1 MSRVLVVDDDPHTCE
16 LVVDILRHVGL
27 ATVCA
32 NSDEEAYQIISSPL
46 PLKALVVDVNLGAG
60 TTGFD
65 VARFARQA
73 FPTLPVIYVTG
84 EATHESF
91 LAFGVPDSVFIE
103 KPFDLDELAEA
114 VLKRVGGA

>member
-16 LVVDILRHVGL
+16 VVVDILKHVGL

-32 NSDEEAYQIISSPL
+32 NSDEEAYEILSSPQ
-46 PLKALVVDVNLGAG
+46 PIEALVVDVNPGAG

-73 FPTLPVIYVTG
+73 IPALPVIYVTG
-84 EATHESF
+84 RATHESF
-91 LAFGVPDSVFIE
+91 LAFGVPNSVFIE
-103 KPFDLDELAEA
+103 KPFNLDELAEA
-114 VLKRVGGA
+114 VLKRTGRA